1 MRGVARGETSRLKAF
16 YKQVLRDARGL
27 QCRST
32 VLLMAVVTI
41 ATTLMGMMYM
51 RVSARLATERNE
63 RFSRLLAR
71 SIATSSADALGY
83 QDREELLKVAQHL
96 MSDDKIAYIAFADLS
111 GTIIAGSQQGAGQF
125 GKFLSG
131 EGARIQVHPLDRPT
145 LVADSNLGPR
155 IDIVYPVED
164 TSPEAMHLVPRPVV
178 GFVRLGLNM
187 ADVDR
192 ALMATGRQV
201 TGISIGV
208 VLLMVPLGFEI
219 VRRIVSP
226 LNQISTAALELAGGR
241 LGTRVSVVRGDEIG
255 RLAEAFNRMG
265 DDLQRS
271 HDALVKLNSELEL
284 RVARRTEQL
293 SESNRLLHIE
303 IAEREE
309 LLRAVSHDMHAP
321 LRNISGQTMLL
332 RRKTTGL
339 PETVSHG
346 LERIEHN
353 AKYAID
359 MIDELL
365 ELSRVRTVREPSQEL
380 DLEKEIREIVRQLEF
395 ELEGKGIV
403 FEIEGQLPTMVAY
416 RRRIRQLFQNLIDNS
431 IKYTPSAA
439 ERGERQASIRV
450 SSRAREGEFEFR
462 IADRGIGVRPEDR
475 RTIFNVFSRARTQF
489 VSRTPGKGVGLSHCK
504 GIVQLYGGQIW
515 VEENPGGG
523 TVFCF
528 TLARPEALKPSEA
541 KPAEATTELETVGA
555 AHG

>member
-1 MRGVARGETSRLKAF
+1 MKVFFR
-16 YKQVLRDARGL
+16 QVLRDARGL

-41 ATTLMGMMYM
+41 ATTLMGIMYM

-63 RFSRLLAR
+63 RFARLLAR
-71 SIATSSADALGY
+71 SLATSSADALAY
-83 QDREELLKVAQHL
+83 EDREELLKVAQHL
-96 MSDDKIAYIAFADLS
+96 MLDDKIAYIAFADLS
-111 GTIIAGSQQGAGQF
+111 GTIIAGAQQGAGQF
-125 GKFLSG
+125 GKFMSG
-131 EGARIQVHPLDRPT
+131 TRAQIAVHPLDRPR
-145 LVADSNLGPR
+145 LVADPKLGPQ

-164 TSPEAMHLVPRPVV
+164 ASPEAANLIPRPVV

-187 ADVDR
+187 VDVDR
-192 ALMATGRQV
+192 ALLAAARKV
-201 TGISIGV
+201 TGISVGV

-226 LNQISTAALELAGGR
+226 LNQMSSAALQIASGR
-241 LGTRVSVVRGDEIG
+241 LGTRVSISRSDEIG

-271 HDALVKLNSELEL
+271 HDALVRLNGELEL

-293 SESNRLLHIE
+293 SESNRLLQIE
-303 IAEREE
+303 IAEHEE

-332 RRKTTGL
+332 RRKAAAL
-339 PETVSHG
+339 PDTVSHG

-353 AKYAID
+353 VQYAID

-365 ELSRVRTVREPSQEL
+365 ELSRVRTVREPSQEVS
-380 DLEKEIREIVRQLEF
+380 LEEDVRSIARQLEF
-395 ELEGKGIV
+395 EMEGKGIEFV
-403 FEIEGQLPTMVAY
+403 IDGPLPTIVAD

-431 IKYTPSAA
+431 IKYTPPTA
-439 ERGERQASIRV
+439 ERGERPASIRL
-450 SSRAREGEFEFR
+450 SCCEREGAYEFR
-462 IADRGIGVRPEDR
+462 LADCGIGVRPEDR
-475 RTIFNVFSRARTQF
+475 QSIFNVFSRARTQF
-489 VSRTPGKGVGLSHCK
+489 VSRTPGKGVGLAHCK

-523 TVFCF
+523 SVFCF
-528 TLARPEALKPSEA
+528 TLPRHAGASTRANNGSL
-541 KPAEATTELETVGA
+541 TELECVGA